1 VKFLHTADWHVGKV
15 LKGRDRLDE
24 QRAVLAE
31 IAQAAE
37 ANEVD
42 AVLIAGDLYDA
53 AAPSAQA
60 QNLVVKT
67 LLRLRRAGAEVI
79 VIAGNHD
86 HGATFEAYRPL
97 MRLAGITLVGEV
109 RPPDRGGVVRF
120 RARSGG
126 EDVQLAVLP
135 FLTQRYAVR
144 AAEIVTQTPSQS
156 VRAYDEMVRQVVAT
170 LTGGFSGD
178 TVNLVM
184 SHLTCIGGTF
194 GGGERSAQS
203 IFEYSVPATIFPV
216 AAHYVALGHLHRRQS
231 LPAHCPVH
239 YSGSPL
245 AVDFG
250 EQDNT
255 SVVCLVEASP
265 SVPARITDIPITS
278 GRRLRTVRG
287 TLAELEA
294 QAASFGQDY
303 LRVWLREPARA
314 GLRDDAA
321 VILPNALEVRI
332 DPEFAAPS
340 HPDRPDMSS
349 VMRTPDQLFADYCA
363 AEQVRDER
371 VAALF
376 ARLHEDVTAAGG
388 AAESHAAESHAAES
402 HAAASHAAGA
412 RAAEPGK
419 AR

>member
-1 VKFLHTADWHVGKV
+1 
-15 LKGRDRLDE
+15 
-24 QRAVLAE
+24 
-31 IAQAAE
+31 
-37 ANEVD
+37 
-42 AVLIAGDLYDA
+42 
-53 AAPSAQA
+53 
-60 QNLVVKT
+60 
-67 LLRLRRAGAEVI
+67 
-79 VIAGNHD
+79 
-86 HGATFEAYRPL
+86 
-97 MRLAGITLVGEV
+97 
-109 RPPDRGGVVRF
+109 
-120 RARSGG
+120 
-126 EDVQLAVLP
+126 
-135 FLTQRYAVR
+135 
-144 AAEIVTQTPSQS
+144 
-156 VRAYDEMVRQVVAT
+156 
-170 LTGGFSGD
+170 
-178 TVNLVM
+178 
-184 SHLTCIGGTF
+184 
-194 GGGERSAQS
+194 
-203 IFEYSVPATIFPV
+203 VPATIFPV

-231 LPAHCPVH
+231 LPAHCPVL

-314 GLRDDAA
+314 GLRDDTAA
-321 VILPNALEVRI
+321 VLPNALEVRI

-349 VMRTPDQLFADYCA
+349 AMRTPDQLFSDYCA

-376 ARLHEDVTAAGG
+376 ARLHEEVTAAGG
-388 AAESHAAESHAAES
+388 ATESHAAESS
-402 HAAASHAAGA
+402 AAASRAGA
-412 RAAEPGK
+412 RVAEPGK

>member
-1 VKFLHTADWHVGKV
+1 MKTTSRRFEDCEERNAVKFLHTADWHVGKV

-31 IAQAAE
+31 IAAIAE
-37 ANEVD
+37 ENQVD
-42 AVLIAGDLYDA
+42 AVLIAGDIYDA

-60 QNLVVKT
+60 QNLVIKT
-67 LLRLRRAGAEVI
+67 LLRLREAGAEVI
-79 VIAGNHD
+79 AIAGNHD
-86 HGATFEAYRPL
+86 HGPTFEAYRPL
-97 MRLAGITLVGEV
+97 MNLAGITLAGAV
-109 RPPDRGGVVRF
+109 RPPDRGGLVRF

-135 FLTQRYAVR
+135 FLSQRHAVR
-144 AAEIVTQTPSQS
+144 AAEIVGQTPSEN
-156 VRAYDEMVRQVVAT
+156 VRAYDEMVRQVVAA
-170 LTGGFSGD
+170 LTAGFSGD
-178 TVNLVM
+178 TVNLLM
-184 SHLTCIGGTF
+184 SHLTCIGGLF

-216 AAHYVALGHLHRRQS
+216 SAHYVALGHLHRRQE

-239 YSGSPL
+239 YSGSPI

-255 SVVCLVEASP
+255 SMVCLVEASP
-265 SVPARITDIPITS
+265 SIPARVTDIPVTS

-294 QAASFGQDY
+294 LAASFGEDY

-314 GLRDDAA
+314 GLRDDTMA
-321 VILPNALEVRI
+321 ILPNALEVRI
-332 DPEFAAPS
+332 DPEFAAPL
-340 HPDRPDMSS
+340 
-349 VMRTPDQLFADYCA
+349 RTPSGVQGAGARIPTPDELFTDYCA
-363 AEQVRDER
+363 AEQVRDQR

-376 ARLHEDVTAAGG
+376 TQLHDEVTAAGG
-388 AAESHAAESHAAES
+388 A
-402 HAAASHAAGA
+402 
-412 RAAEPGK
+412 
-419 AR
+419 